1 MYELNYD
8 PQICE
13 QCETCDCLV
22 NCQYMDFDLKTAK
35 IEKQNILE
43 GRDSKVLD
51 TCVTCYACEEYCPND
66 NHPFYLIVER
76 QEEKGKL
83 PAPTPIIK
91 QQIIMMQARGTI
103 TPAQVRAPVINM
115 CYFPMLT
122 GCIRGKLY
130 EGASYI
136 VGSDIFCNVMW
147 LHFAKNSVI
156 RERLPR
162 MIDNIWSYY
171 LRDSGVNELVCF
183 HDECF
188 GTFTQLAPAFGI
200 DVPFKSI
207 HLFEYLSK
215 KLNALQDQIQ
225 PVNAKVA
232 YQRPCSNRLV
242 PETQHWVDDIF
253 QRIGV
258 ERVERKYDRENALC
272 CGQVFRAHQRDDL
285 ADDVQKRNLDD
296 MQQTGANYCVFNCP
310 ACFFTLAEAVSE
322 RGIFPILMSD
332 LCQVAFEKGTKVE

>member
-22 NCQYMDFDLKTAK
+22 NCQYLDFDLKSAK
-35 IEKQNILE
+35 IEKQNILM

-51 TCVTCYACEEYCPND
+51 ECVTCYACEEYCPND

-76 QEEKGKL
+76 QEEKGIL
-83 PAPTPIIK
+83 PAPTPITK
-91 QQIIMMQARGTI
+91 QQIIMMQPRGTI
-103 TPAQVRAPVINM
+103 TPAQVRSPVINM

-147 LHFAKNSVI
+147 LHFAKNSII

-162 MIDNIWSYY
+162 MIDNIWSHY

-188 GTFTQLAPAFGI
+188 GTFTQLATAFGI

-215 KLNALQDQIQ
+215 KLDALQDQIQ

-242 PETQHWVDDIF
+242 PETQHWVDNIF
-253 QRIGV
+253 QRIGI
-258 ERVERKYDRENALC
+258 ERVEREYDRENALC
-272 CGQVFRAHQRDDL
+272 CGQVFRAHQRDEL
-285 ADDVQKRNLDD
+285 ADDVQRRNLDD
-296 MQQTGANYCVFNCP
+296 MQQAGANYCVFNCP

-332 LCQVAFEKGTKVE
+332 LCQLAFEKGT

>member
-1 MYELNYD
+1 
-8 PQICE
+8 
-13 QCETCDCLV
+13 
-22 NCQYMDFDLKTAK
+22 MDFDLKSAK

-51 TCVTCYACEEYCPND
+51 ECVTCYACEEYCPND

-76 QEEKGKL
+76 QEEKGIL
-83 PAPTPIIK
+83 PAPTPITK
-91 QQIIMMQARGTI
+91 QQIIMMQPRGTI
-103 TPAQVRAPVINM
+103 TPAQVRPPVINM

-147 LHFAKNSVI
+147 LHFAKNSII

-162 MIDNIWSYY
+162 MIDNIWSHY

-215 KLNALQDQIQ
+215 KLDALQDQIQ

-242 PETQHWVDDIF
+242 PETQHWVDNIF
-253 QRIGV
+253 QRIGI
-258 ERVERKYDRENALC
+258 ERVEREYDRENALC
-272 CGQVFRAHQRDDL
+272 CGQVFRAHQRDEL
-285 ADDVQKRNLDD
+285 ADDVQRRNLDD
-296 MQQTGANYCVFNCP
+296 MQQAGANYCVFNCP

-332 LCQVAFEKGTKVE
+332 LCQLAFEKGT

>member
-1 MYELNYD
+1 MYELNYE

-13 QCETCDCLV
+13 QCKTCDCLV
-22 NCQYMDFDLKTAK
+22 NCQYMDFDLAAAK
-35 IEKQNILE
+35 VEKENILK
-43 GRDSKVLD
+43 GRDSKVLEK
-51 TCVTCYACEEYCPND
+51 CVTCYACEEYCPNG

-76 QEEKGKL
+76 QEEKGLL
-83 PAPTPIIK
+83 PVPEPITK
-91 QQIIMMQARGTI
+91 QQIIMMKPRGTI
-103 TPAQVRAPVINM
+103 SPAPVTSPVINM

-130 EGASYI
+130 EGASCI

-156 RERLPR
+156 RERLPL
-162 MIDNIWSYY
+162 MIDNIWNYY
-171 LRDSGVNELVCF
+171 LRDSGVDELVCF
-183 HDECF
+183 HDECY

-200 DVPFKSI
+200 EVPFKSI

-215 KLNALQDQIQ
+215 KLDELKDEIH
-225 PVNAKVA
+225 PINAKVA

-253 QRIGV
+253 QKIGA
-258 ERVERKYDRENALC
+258 ERVNRTYDRENALC

-285 ADDVQKRNLDD
+285 ADDVQDRNLDD
-296 MQQTGANYCVFNCP
+296 MQQAGADYCVFNCP
-310 ACFFTLAEAVSE
+310 ACFFALSDAVTE
-322 RGIFPILMSD
+322 RGIMPILMSD
-332 LCQVAFEKGTKVE
+332 LCQLAFKKIANGG